1 MTALSATRLLLVED
15 DPNFGMVLKDYLE
28 LHDYDVTLCTD
39 GLQGWRMFQKEAFAA
54 CILDV
59 MMPLK
64 DGFSLAADIKKADP
78 LMPVIFLTAK
88 AMKADML
95 EGFRL
100 GADDYITK
108 PFDSEILLC
117 KLKAIL
123 QRKAVPTTAEK
134 PAATEYQLGHYHFN
148 AKTRLITHH
157 GDTQKLSPKE
167 AELLLLLC
175 QYLNDVL
182 PREVALSKIWKD
194 DNYFTARSMDVFVTK
209 LRKYL
214 KGDPRVEIINVHG
227 NGFRLVAPT
236 AEAKELAP
244 SV

>member
-1 MTALSATRLLLVED
+1 MSAQHNTRLLLVED

-39 GLQGWRMFQKEAFAA
+39 GMQGLRMFQKAPFDV

-64 DGFSLAADIKKADP
+64 DGFSLAEDIKKAEPD
-78 LMPVIFLTAK
+78 MPVIFLTAK

-95 EGFRL
+95 EGFKI

-108 PFDSEILLC
+108 PFDSEILLY

-123 QRKAVPTTAEK
+123 HRKATQHSPEK
-134 PAATEYQLGHYHFN
+134 PEVPEYHLGHYVFN
-148 AKTRLITHH
+148 PRTRHITL
-157 GDTQKLSPKE
+157 GDQDQKLSPKE
-167 AELLLLLC
+167 SELLLMLC
-175 QYLNDVL
+175 QHLNDVL
-182 PREVALSKIWKD
+182 PREAALSKIWKE

-214 KGDPRVEIINVHG
+214 KGDPRVEIVNVHG
-227 NGFRLVAPT
+227 NGFRLVAPVS
-236 AEAKELAP
+236 EPEELAP
-244 SV
+244 TH